1 MRENIHDMNLN
12 MHTKAYCVNTLKSN
26 LLLTTSSPPPLPSPT
41 CHTDKMPYQS
51 HLQWHKNPHNTHFEN
66 WADLK
71 SERWVFTSEIKV
83 DSLNE

>member
-1 MRENIHDMNLN
+1 MISDPHLGQQGQ
-12 MHTKAYCVNTLKSN
+12 KQKKKLKGA
-26 LLLTTSSPPPLPSPT
+26 L
-41 CHTDKMPYQS
+41 
-51 HLQWHKNPHNTHFEN
+51 N

>member
-1 MRENIHDMNLN
+1 MISDPHLGQQGQ
-12 MHTKAYCVNTLKSN
+12 KQKKKKLKGA
-26 LLLTTSSPPPLPSPT
+26 L
-41 CHTDKMPYQS
+41 
-51 HLQWHKNPHNTHFEN
+51 N